1 MSVVNAPAI
10 DRLGQPGVLC
20 CLTIFIRRQRP
31 HRHRAET
38 LIVSSGMVADDPGM
52 GELHDSRLN
61 DTLA

>member
-1 MSVVNAPAI
+1 MR
-10 DRLGQPGVLC
+10 RLRPSWPTWGALLPHQ
-20 CLTIFIRRQRP
+20 FHRRQRP